1 MRGAF
6 LLAVLVGLGGC
17 VSGNLDEA
25 LDLTSGVADEVA
37 GFHADVV
44 RDAFSVLRL
53 ESRRPYTGFERR
65 GPEKEELPLH
75 LRVDDAVTLSLAGGL
90 SDADL
95 AARIEASTGLGLTFV
110 GQRPAEAAG
119 SGDLAWDA
127 SLLPEGGIWTGPLDG
142 LLDAWCSALG
152 YEWVYEAGGI
162 EIVRNRSVVF
172 RLNALAGAQNVQGST
187 STSEAGGGGGSSN
200 LARQA
205 LVTET
210 AYNPWPEIEAQLKA
224 QLDPSS
230 QVAASPAAAA
240 VVVTGLPSDID
251 RARSY
256 FAWLNRTV
264 LRPVTLTVDIY
275 QVRFR
280 DQSDFDIGV
289 EGTLK
294 RLFDGN
300 VGLDLGSDFAGIV
313 RPAPGTDSLAAT
325 IGALHQAGSVARV
338 LSATVPSL
346 NAQPAQFFELFSES
360 YLTEIRTTI
369 VDGTRSTNLVPGT
382 VSSGFAMTFV
392 AQIVSPGEIL
402 VRLFASLQDRPA
414 FTVFESANQKIQL
427 PAYGSRAVQVTQ
439 KVSRGETLVVTGFRD
454 RSAHVDREGT
464 FSADIPFPFGGTTTD
479 AARTEQV
486 LLITA
491 EAGQPLG
498 IVESRGEEL

>member
-1 MRGAF
+1 MRGVG
-6 LLAVLVGLGGC
+6 LLAVLGGC
-17 VSGNLDEA
+17 ASGNLDEA
-25 LDLTSGVADEVA
+25 LDLTSGVADGIAEI
-37 GFHADVV
+37 HAD
-44 RDAFSVLRL
+44 DDSGAFAVLRL

-65 GPEKEELPLH
+65 GEEKEKLPLH
-75 LRVDDAVTLSLAGGL
+75 LRVDDAVTLSLAGGP
-90 SDADL
+90 SDAGL

-110 GQRPAEAAG
+110 GQRPAEAAV
-119 SGDLAWDA
+119 SGDMAWDG

-142 LLDAWCSALG
+142 LLDTWCSASG
-152 YEWVYEAGGI
+152 YEWAYEAGGI
-162 EIVRNRSVVF
+162 EIVRYRSVVF
-172 RLNALAGAQNVQGST
+172 RLNALAGTQNVQGST
-187 STSEAGGGGGSSN
+187 STSEAAGGGGSSN

-224 QLDPSS
+224 QLDPST
-230 QVAASPAAAA
+230 QVAASPA
-240 VVVTGLPSDID
+240 VVVSGLPRDIE

-256 FAWLNRTV
+256 FSWLNRTV
-264 LRPVTLTVDIY
+264 LRPVTLTVDVY

-294 RLFDGN
+294 RLFGGN

-360 YLTEIRTTI
+360 YLAEIRTTI

-392 AQIVSPGEIL
+392 AQIVSPDEIL

-454 RSAHVDREGT
+454 RSVHVDREGT
-464 FSADIPFPFGGTTTD
+464 FTADIPLPFGGTTTD
-479 AARTEQV
+479 VAKTEQV
-486 LLITA
+486 LLITV